1 MKLGPIITPNNV
13 FLAPMAGIT
22 DYPFRMICKAFGA
35 GMMTTEMI
43 SAKGLLYEN
52 IKTSELLFV
61 DEKEHPIGAQLFGSD
76 PYLLSEMAKRIEET
90 SVDFID
96 INMGCPAPKI
106 TKNGEGS
113 ALLKNPERIGEIVYA
128 VSHAIKKPLT
138 IKIRKGYATGH
149 CNAVEVAKIIEQ
161 AGASAITLHGRTREQ
176 FYSGIADWQIIKEV
190 KKHLS
195 IPLIGN
201 GDIYTPEDAKRMIE
215 ETGCDAVLIARGA
228 MGNPWIFKR
237 TVHYLETGQL
247 LPEPSFEERI
257 PIILEHARKLVAY
270 KGEFI
275 GIREMRSHLSH
286 YVRGVRGAAQFR
298 KQLVQVETIADIETL
313 LNNCL
318 KYH

>member
-1 MKLGPIITPNNV
+1 MKLGSIITPNNV

-22 DYPFRMICKAFGA
+22 DYPFRMICKTFGA
-35 GMMTTEMI
+35 GMMTTEMV

-61 DEKEHPIGAQLFGSD
+61 DTVEHPIGAQLFGSD
-76 PYLLSEMAKRIEET
+76 PAILSEMAKRVEET

-113 ALLKNPERIGEIVYA
+113 ALLKQPERIGEIVYA
-128 VSHAIKKPLT
+128 VSRSIKKPLT
-138 IKIRKGYATGH
+138 IKIRKGYDAAH

-161 AGASAITLHGRTREQ
+161 AGASAIALHGRTREQ
-176 FYSGIADWQIIKEV
+176 FYSGEADWQIIKEV
-190 KKHLS
+190 KKQIS

-237 TVHYLETGQL
+237 TVHYLETGEL
-247 LPEPSFEERI
+247 LPEPTFEERI
-257 PIILEHARKLVAY
+257 PVILEHARRLVDY

-275 GIREMRSHLSH
+275 GIREMRTHLSH
-286 YVRGVRGAAQFR
+286 YVRGVRGAVQFR